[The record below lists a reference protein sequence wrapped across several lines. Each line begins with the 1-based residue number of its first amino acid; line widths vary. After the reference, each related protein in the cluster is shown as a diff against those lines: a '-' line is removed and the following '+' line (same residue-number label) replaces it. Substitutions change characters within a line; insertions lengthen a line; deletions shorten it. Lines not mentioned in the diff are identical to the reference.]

1 MKNLMRAIQLVISDA
16 ERHPELEVD
25 EAMLA
30 KVSEAKSLVATM
42 RGTQVIEGVLALRKN
57 GIGFTVSMEPSVRIL
72 SDTPPQK
79 ANARYSPAKPSL
91 AG

>member
-25 EAMLA
+25 EVMLA
-30 KVSEAKSLVATM
+30 KVSEAKSLIATM

-57 GIGFTVSMEPSVRIL
+57 GIGFTVSMEPRVRIL
-72 SDTPPQK
+72 SDAPPPRTL
-79 ANARYSPAKPSL
+79 ARYSAVKRSL